1 MATLT
6 IRNLSVR
13 VMHGLAAL
21 ARQRNTS
28 MEQEAQRLLEDYL
41 TERASVEKQI
51 EASWSSTSL
60 GKATPSSRFA
70 SLPDSMP
77 SHHSTGRAGVLGRHA
92 ADVGF
97 DRMAADVRMRRP
109 ASTFLAPQK
118 FPETSH
124 GSFAPFILHI
134 RRDRCRLLLSR
145 DLSMIS
151 KRFAAVAILGLLTV
165 APAGAQEEI
174 AAAVAHVLRD

>member
-51 EASWSSTSL
+51 EASWSSQL
-60 GKATPSSRFA
+60 
-70 SLPDSMP
+70 
-77 SHHSTGRAGVLGRHA
+77 
-92 ADVGF
+92 
-97 DRMAADVRMRRP
+97 RRP
-109 ASTFLAPQK
+109 S
-118 FPETSH
+118 
-124 GSFAPFILHI
+124 
-134 RRDRCRLLLSR
+134 
-145 DLSMIS
+145 
-151 KRFAAVAILGLLTV
+151 AVEIDSWIT
-165 APAGAQEEI
+165 AGR
-174 AAAVAHVLRD
+174 V